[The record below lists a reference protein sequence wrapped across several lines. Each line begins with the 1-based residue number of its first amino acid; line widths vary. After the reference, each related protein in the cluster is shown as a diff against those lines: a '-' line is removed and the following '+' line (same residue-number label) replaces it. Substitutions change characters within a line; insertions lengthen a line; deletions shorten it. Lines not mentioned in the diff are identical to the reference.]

1 MQSTR
6 HIANWA
12 FMPVGA
18 GVLRRPFLLAR

>member
-12 FMPVGA
+12 FMPAGA